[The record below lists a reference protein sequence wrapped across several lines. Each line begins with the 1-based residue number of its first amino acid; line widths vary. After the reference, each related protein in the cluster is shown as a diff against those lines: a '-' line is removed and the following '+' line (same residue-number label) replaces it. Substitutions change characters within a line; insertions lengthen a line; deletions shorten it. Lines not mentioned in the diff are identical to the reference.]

1 MQQVFLDTNVFLDAI
16 LQRNDAARCDEI
28 LSLGQRREIS
38 IKTSSSILVTVI
50 YFLQKAQL
58 DAATIIAVIDKLLK
72 VVSLQS
78 PSEKTFSNALH
89 AGFPDLEDAVQYFTA
104 SQVDDMDYFITSN
117 TKDFKKATAQLPV
130 LTPAAFIK
138 TVQ

>member
-28 LSLGQRREIS
+28 LSLAQRREIS

-78 PSEKTFSNALH
+78 PFEKTFSNALH